1 MRLFVLKVSTISK
14 NKFLLTQIHENQ
26 FLIETNSDKVKIAGE
41 NEYAITYVDID
52 NGPLIHVHRDFLG
65 RGIVSQIE
73 IVEPNN
79 NEFLMIKVT
88 L

>member
-1 MRLFVLKVSTISK
+1 MLKVSTISK

-41 NEYAITYVDID
+41 NEYAISYVDID

-65 RGIVSQIE
+65 RGMVSHIE
-73 IVEPNN
+73 IIEPDNN
-79 NEFLMIKVT
+79 KFLMIKVT
-88 L
+88 LRD

>member
-1 MRLFVLKVSTISK
+1 MLNSTIFP
-14 NKFLLTQIHENQ
+14 NKFLLTQIQDNQ
-26 FLIETNSDKVKIAGE
+26 FLIETYSDKVKIVGE
-41 NEYAITYVDID
+41 NEYSISYVDIH
-52 NGPLIHVHRDFLG
+52 NGPLIHINKDFLG

-73 IVEPNN
+73 IIEPNN